1 MILSKGANGPVK
13 RLTRA
18 TAMMP
23 LVMFLGFFVAAC
35 AGGDMRTDRQVASDR
50 VNAYLAANPATAK
63 QTADAMRRFKLL
75 KGMTTQQVV
84 AVWGAPKRK
93 QAWRGGEKVQWFFEC
108 NHWPHSCTSMGRS
121 GRGTGRS
128 DDEIYP
134 QAFFTNGRLYDWKK
148 P

>member
-13 RLTRA
+13 RRTGA

-63 QTADAMRRFKLL
+63 ETADAMRRYDLR
-75 KGMTTQQVV
+75 KGMTMQQVV
-84 AVWGAPKRK
+84 AVWGAPRRK
-93 QAWRGGEKVQWFFEC
+93 LKWRGGTEDQWYFEC
-108 NHWPHSCTSMGRS
+108 NQWPNHCVFRGGRRGRS
-121 GRGTGRS
+121 T
-128 DDEIYP
+128 EPIYP
-134 QAFFTNGRLYDWKK
+134 EAIFTNGRLTRWKK
-148 P
+148 N